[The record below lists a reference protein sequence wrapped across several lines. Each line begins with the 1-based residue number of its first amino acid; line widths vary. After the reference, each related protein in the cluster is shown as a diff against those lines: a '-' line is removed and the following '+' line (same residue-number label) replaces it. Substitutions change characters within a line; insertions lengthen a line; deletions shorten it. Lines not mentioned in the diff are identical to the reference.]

1 MRASN
6 WPERM
11 TQDVASRRG
20 GRLGGTSRKAAG
32 KPAVALSRPPN
43 VAAARSPLPRGR
55 RTNGSTALR
64 LYDPMLGS
72 LGVRV
77 AVRCVG
83 WQLQSSALSPVRPL
97 HWRLSVRC
105 TGPPAAACRRLTR
118 ACRKRVESPPLRAAT
133 GLSPS
138 GASASI
144 RPEER
149 IAAADDRVTGQLR
162 RPFPRSDAQRRPA
175 PKAAY
180 LGQLKNGTWRSL
192 VARLTGGQEVA
203 GSNPVVPTKKE
214 VTSSGPVPKMSPKSV
229 LGRGQWGHAEA
240 VLQEVP

>member
-55 RTNGSTALR
+55 RTNGFTALR
-64 LYDPMLGS
+64 LYGFTALRLYNPMLGS

-118 ACRKRVESPPLRAAT
+118 VCGRRIESPPPRAAT

-203 GSNPVVPTKKE
+203 GSNPVVPNR
-214 VTSSGPVPKMSPKSV
+214 KSLRDNDLREAE
-229 LGRGQWGHAEA
+229 LGKSTG
-240 VLQEVP
+240 